1 MITQGYV
8 TTDETNIYCQ
18 GANFVNDNKQLSNML
33 EYQTVGLSMVEL
45 SIQIGKQEIQE
56 LWDMT
61 ILSLSCITKM
71 KCIVSHLPYYQ
82 PTKQV
87 RTQKNKNH
95 KYADHKYQP
104 RKSPY

>member
-61 ILSLSCITKM
+61 ILSPSCITKM